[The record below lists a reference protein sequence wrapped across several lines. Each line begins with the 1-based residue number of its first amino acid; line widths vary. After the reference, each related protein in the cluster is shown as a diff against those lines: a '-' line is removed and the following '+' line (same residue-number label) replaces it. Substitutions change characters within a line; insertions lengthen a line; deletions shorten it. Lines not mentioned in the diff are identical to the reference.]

1 MQSYEEYLVS
11 EFLQDRHPY
20 LLPPF
25 TSEIDPNQ
33 VTLAVF
39 FRKVPKL
46 AACLEYLELS
56 DEKRADALHT
66 LNEMVYHDQTKDIM
80 ISNEILNSCAPLLSV
95 DDSKVRMETALLIG
109 GLVIFSQ
116 ARGRLAESGVFQ
128 AMQERLSDPVLKVRT
143 AVAWAL
149 SRLSNSREG
158 VELLVQTKTVSAM
171 VSNFMKFTHKTNV
184 SEALYMLL
192 LLEGFINISEYD
204 EGIQPMLGT
213 KITEYLISFL
223 KTSKTLAQFYTPLT
237 ERILHVLAHMALN
250 HQGKNEA
257 TADRAIEAAAK
268 FLKKENTVDQKKYA
282 SALIM
287 SVTIAL
293 EGKHQAVALEKKS
306 QPILIKRLF
315 KRLLERNSDIWT
327 NAKQSLIN
335 IADLP
340 LGFQKACTILSYDI
354 TILDEIYAY
363 NAVKPLASLL
373 PKFNTYMNP
382 PRIPEEGLIA
392 YQRYISALAFLVE
405 KYSEAV
411 IQAIDTVNILEKVCP
426 FVQLYTGVSKEAITI
441 VRKICDHDE
450 HNRAITK
457 RMATRYE
464 EIGREIR
471 KVRHLAELLT

>member
-11 EFLQDRHPY
+11 EFLQNRHPY
-20 LLPPF
+20 LLPPL

-56 DEKRADALHT
+56 DEKRDDALHT
-66 LNEMVYHDQTKDIM
+66 LNEMIYHDQTKDVM
-80 ISNEILNSCAPLLSV
+80 IHNDLLNSCELLLTV

-109 GLVIFSQ
+109 GLVIFAQ
-116 ARGRLAESGVFQ
+116 ARDKLLESRVFE
-128 AMQERLSDPVLKVRT
+128 AMQQRLSDPVLKVRT
-143 AVAWAL
+143 AVAWSL

-158 VELLVQTKTVSAM
+158 VDLLVQTKTVSAM
-171 VSNFMKFTHKTNV
+171 VTNFMKFTHKTNV

-213 KITEYLISFL
+213 KLTEYLISFL
-223 KTSKTLAQFYTPLT
+223 KTSKTLAHFCIPLT

-250 HQGKNEA
+250 HNGKNEA
-257 TADRAIEAAAK
+257 TAEKAIQAAAK
-268 FLKKENTVDQKKYA
+268 FLKKENTLEQKKYA
-282 SALIM
+282 SALVM

-293 EGKHQAVALEKKS
+293 EGKHQAVSLEKKS

-315 KRLLERNSDIWT
+315 KRLLERQPEIWT

-340 LGFQKACTILSYDI
+340 LGFQKSCSILSHEI
-354 TILDEIYAY
+354 TILDEIYHY
-363 NAVKPLASLL
+363 KAVKPLASLL
-373 PKFNTYMNP
+373 PKFNTYSNP
-382 PRIPEEGLIA
+382 PRIPDEGLIH
-392 YQRYISALAFLVE
+392 YQRYISALAFLIE
-405 KYSEAV
+405 KYPEAV
-411 IQAIDTVNILEKVCP
+411 TEAIDTVNILEKVCP
-426 FVQLYTGVSKEAITI
+426 FVQTYTGVSKEALAI
-441 VRKICDHDE
+441 VKKICDHDE
-450 HNRAITK
+450 HNRSITK
-457 RMATRYE
+457 RIAVRYE

-471 KVRHLAELLT
+471 KVRHLAELIS